1 MSRQV
6 LVLGAGIVGTCTAL
20 HLQMRGHAVVLM
32 DRREPGRET
41 SYGNA
46 GIIQREA
53 VAPYAFPR
61 SLAKLLEV
69 AFKRGADVN
78 YHLSA
83 MPAVAG
89 ALAQYWRHSGPGP
102 YPALAAAYARLIE
115 HATAEHAPL
124 IAAAGAEDLVRR
136 EGYLHLH
143 RDAAGL
149 DLALHTARELDE
161 QQGLRHA
168 ALDARG
174 LAAAEPALRGRLA
187 GAIHWLDPWSVSDP
201 GELVA
206 RYAALFQRLG
216 GLLLKGDAATLRQTP
231 AGWSVNSS
239 DGAFEAEHAVIALG
253 PWSDMLLRPLGYDLT
268 MMVKRGYHRHYAAPA
283 MPRLPMLD
291 ADRGFV
297 LAPMRSGLRLT
308 TGAEFARRDAPATPV
323 QLGRTEALARELID
337 LGEPVEPQPWLGAR
351 PCTPRMLPVIGPASR
366 HRGLWFNFG
375 HAHQGFTLGPV
386 SGRLVAEMIDGHPT
400 LVDVAPYAAQLL
412 ETR

>member
-1 MSRQV
+1 MSRSV

-61 SLAKLLEV
+61 SIGKLFGV
-69 AFKRGADVN
+69 ALKRGADVN

-83 MPAVAG
+83 LPAVAR
-89 ALAQYWRHSGPGP
+89 ALAQYWRHSGPVP
-102 YPALAAAYARLIE
+102 YPAIAAAYARLID

-124 IAAAGAEDLVRR
+124 IAAAGADDLVCR
-136 EGYLHLH
+136 EGYLHVH
-143 RDAAGL
+143 RDAASL
-149 DLALHTARELDE
+149 DLALRTARTLADRH
-161 QQGLRHA
+161 GLRHA
-168 ALDARG
+168 ALDGEA
-174 LAAAEPALRGRLA
+174 LAAAEPALRVRLP
-187 GAIHWLDPWSVSDP
+187 GALHWLDPWTVSDP

-216 GLLLKGDAATLRQTP
+216 GLLLKGDASTLHPTA
-231 AGWSVNSS
+231 AGWAVRST
-239 DGAFEAEHAVIALG
+239 DGGFEAEHAVIALG
-253 PWSDMLLRPLGYDLT
+253 PWSEVLLRPLGYDLSL
-268 MMVKRGYHRHYAAPA
+268 MVKRGYHRHYHAPA

-308 TGAEFARRDAPATPV
+308 TGAEFARRDAPATPW
-323 QLGRTEALARELID
+323 QLARCRRS
-337 LGEPVEPQPWLGAR
+337 PVA
-351 PCTPRMLPVIGPASR
+351 
-366 HRGLWFNFG
+366 
-375 HAHQGFTLGPV
+375 
-386 SGRLVAEMIDGHPT
+386 
-400 LVDVAPYAAQLL
+400 
-412 ETR
+412 